1 MEDNVLYKFYATWCG
16 PCKIMTPVV
25 QKIAA
30 EHELNLVE
38 VDIDKHPELADAYE
52 VRGVPTLVLVKDQTE
67 VARHVG
73 AQPARVVTAALG
85 LA

>member
-1 MEDNVLYKFYATWCG
+1 
-16 PCKIMTPVV
+16 MTPVV